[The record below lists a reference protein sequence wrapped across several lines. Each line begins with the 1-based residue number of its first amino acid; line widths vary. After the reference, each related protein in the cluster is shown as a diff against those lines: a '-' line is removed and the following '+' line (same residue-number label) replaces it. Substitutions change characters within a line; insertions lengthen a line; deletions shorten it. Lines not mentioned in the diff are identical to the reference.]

1 MSNPTS
7 SRPSPGHVLAVYAEP
22 LVRGRR
28 VALVAHGG
36 EAMGDLLLSL
46 GARLLY
52 VYDPDESGV
61 RKVSERVSVASFRG
75 GELGVRDGAFDVV
88 IIPDLGRIGD
98 AEATL
103 AQVRRLVGPQGVAV
117 IACRN
122 PEAGEGWLS
131 AGLAAPGPTYGE
143 FYDLC
148 ALQFSEVRMIGA
160 APFAGYAVAEFA
172 PEREP
177 AITFDPTLVAGA
189 EPPEWYIAVASQH
202 AVVAL
207 DPYEI
212 VQVPRRALVPHEP
225 VAPPAPPAAPAA
237 PSVDEGRI
245 LAVRDALAAAQQ
257 KLHEAEARAGS
268 ENMRAERLANEVRVA
283 QEESSKHRDRSTK
296 LAKDFE
302 DERRARQKAEAELA
316 IAAPEAS
323 AARSKLLAFEAEL
336 IEARTQLATPRVPP
350 ADFTKLAHERD
361 RAQADLAA
369 TSRSRDAVQSELAAV
384 GRSRDALQS
393 ELAAA
398 LKSRDVALAELAAM
412 QRSAE
417 QTRRAADELKSRLAE
432 REVQLEAAHARARG
446 LEARVHEL
454 LTVASRGETARGELE
469 QLRARVQGADAIVAR
484 AQAEVAAILEAH
496 ERDVRELEHA
506 LRARGE
512 ELRAARV
519 ELGRRERMVRELVSQ
534 IEELHAGVAP
544 PAPAVQVESSA
555 AAREEIELAR
565 RELGVLVEEVRRR
578 DRAVAE
584 LRATY
589 EKISRELDAER
600 AKTTELARDAA
611 RREAALQTAS
621 WRIVELE
628 KLGADA
634 PDALESRDSRESRES
649 PDAASERTRLESELD
664 ALRSALAQENERR
677 ERLERAVA
685 AGGSESDLARALA
698 RLDEREALIAQLSA
712 ELAARSAGGGLG
724 G

>member
-1 MSNPTS
+1 
-7 SRPSPGHVLAVYAEP
+7 
-22 LVRGRR
+22 
-28 VALVAHGG
+28 
-36 EAMGDLLLSL
+36 MGDLLLSL

-52 VYDPDESGV
+52 VYDPDESAA
-61 RKVSERVSVASFRG
+61 RKVSERVSVAPFRG
-75 GELGVRDGAFDVV
+75 AELGVRDGAFDVV

-122 PEAGEGWLS
+122 PEAGAGWLS
-131 AGLAAPGPTYGE
+131 AGLATPGPTYGE

-212 VQVPRRALVPHEP
+212 VQVPRRALVPHEAPAPIAPPAPLPP
-225 VAPPAPPAAPAA
+225 VAPP
-237 PSVDEGRI
+237 VDEGRL

-257 KLHEAEARAGS
+257 KLHEAEARAGA
-268 ENMRAERLANEVRVA
+268 ENMRSERLANEVRVA
-283 QEESSKHRDRSTK
+283 QEESRKHRDRSAKVTK
-296 LAKDFE
+296 ELE
-302 DERRARQKAEAELA
+302 DERRARQKAEADLA
-316 IAAPEAS
+316 VVAPEA
-323 AARSKLLAFEAEL
+323 AASRSRLLALEAEL

-350 ADFTKLAHERD
+350 ADFTKAAYDRD

-369 TSRSRDAVQSELAAV
+369 ASRSRDAVQAELAAASK
-384 GRSRDALQS
+384 SRDALQA

-398 LKSRDVALAELAAM
+398 NKSRDASHAELAAM
-412 QRSAE
+412 QRSWD
-417 QTRRAADELKSRLAE
+417 QTRRAVEELKARLTE
-432 REVQLEAAHARARG
+432 REAQLEAAHARARG
-446 LEARVHEL
+446 LEAKVHEL
-454 LTVASRGETARGELE
+454 LTAASRGETARNEIE
-469 QLRARVQGADAIVAR
+469 QLRARVQGADAVVAR
-484 AQAEVAAILEAH
+484 AHAEVAAVVEAH
-496 ERDVRELEHA
+496 ERDVRELELA

-512 ELRAARV
+512 ELRAARI
-519 ELGRRERMVRELVSQ
+519 ELNRRERMVRELVSQ
-534 IEELHAGVAP
+534 IEELQAGVVA
-544 PAPAVQVESSA
+544 PAPVVQVESSA

-584 LRATY
+584 LRVTY
-589 EKISRELDAER
+589 EKLSRELDAER

-634 PDALESRDSRESRES
+634 PEATPAVAPAETAEV
-649 PDAASERTRLESELD
+649 AAERARLESELD
-664 ALRSALAQENERR
+664 ALRRALAQENERR

-685 AGGSESDLARALA
+685 AGGSESELARALA